1 MTAKIN
7 TLDPPSSASS
17 DSDIEIQTEL
27 SEVFPDADEIDEE
40 KSGDF
45 YQTPASPIT
54 VPYCPRPAS
63 TGSQKSPRSRR
74 QRTTSINQTTQNKG
88 VTESILRTP
97 QRTIYTA
104 GRPPWYNCEGQKV
117 EPFVI
122 GICGG
127 SASGKTTVAQK
138 IIESLGVPWVTL
150 LSMDSFYKVLNEK
163 QHDMAGRNEYN
174 FDHPDAFDFDLLIA
188 TLQRLKEGR
197 KVEVPVYNFVT
208 HSRETRTKTMYGANV
223 IIFEGILTFHHQKV
237 VEMLD
242 MKIFVDT
249 DADVRLARRLKR
261 DISQRGRDLEG
272 VLKQY
277 TGMVQPS
284 FNHYIAPLMSHADI
298 IVPRGGENEV
308 AIQLIVQ
315 HVQTQLQLRG
325 LKLREEL
332 VAAYATNKQP
342 RPDTVKLLPTTPQ
355 IRGLH
360 TFIRNKDTPRDEFIF
375 YSKRLIRLVIE
386 YTLSLMTFVDKT
398 VETPQ
403 GVLYHGKRMATNNI
417 CGVSILRA
425 GETMEQAVCDVC
437 KDIRIGKILIQT
449 NLQTGEPE
457 LYYLRL
463 PKDIKDFKVILMDAT
478 VATGAAAIMAIRV
491 LLDHDVLESNI
502 LIVSLLMA
510 ESGVQSIAYAFPKVT
525 IVTTAIDPEINGRFH
540 VMPGIGNFGDRYFGT
555 EPNC

>member
-27 SEVFPDADEIDEE
+27 SEVFPNADEIDEE

-208 HSRETRTKTMYGANV
+208 HSRETRTVKTMYGANV
-223 IIFEGILTFHHQKV
+223 IIFEGILTFHHPKV

-315 HVQTQLQLRG
+315 HVQTQLQLVSG
-325 LKLREEL
+325 IGDFLKLL
-332 VAAYATNKQP
+332 
-342 RPDTVKLLPTTPQ
+342 LLPTTPQ

-449 NLQTGEPE
+449 NLLTGEPE